1 VNVVVAALII
11 AAATSL
17 AIGSLLFV
25 RRTAPDGGY
34 FNDSDRAAGIF
45 GVLATAFFF
54 LLGFIVFLAFA
65 SYDES
70 RQGAETEALL
80 VAQQFQT
87 AQFMPSD
94 STVPLGGQLICYGR
108 YVVEQEWPRMEDGS
122 IGDELNP
129 WGVAMFNQLSD
140 VEPEAS
146 SEQSAYD
153 KWFDQTSVREEA
165 RQDRLHGAEG
175 IIPTPLWIVLLLAA
189 LLGIAF
195 MHFFADSGERA
206 VVQALQIGVVVA
218 LMVSTLL
225 LIRFF
230 DRPFESGVG
239 GIEPIAMERTLN
251 ILENELAG
259 VGERGDVPCAQ
270 NGEPLEDG
278 SQT

>member
-1 VNVVVAALII
+1 MNIVVAALVVVV
-11 AAATSL
+11 ASAL

-25 RRTAPDGGY
+25 RRRAPEGGY

-54 LLGFIVFLAFA
+54 LLGFIIFLAFA

-87 AQFMPSD
+87 AQFMASD
-94 STVPLGGQLICYGR
+94 TTVPLGGQLICYGR

-129 WGVAMFNQLSD
+129 WGVAMFNELSD
-140 VEPEAS
+140 VEP
-146 SEQSAYD
+146 QSASEESAFD
-153 KWFDQTSVREEA
+153 KWFEQTSVREEA

-175 IIPTPLWIVLLLAA
+175 IIPTPLWIVLILAA
-189 LLGIAF
+189 GLGIVF

-218 LMVSTLL
+218 LMVATLL

-230 DRPFESGVG
+230 DRPFESGIG
-239 GIEPIAMERTLN
+239 GIEPVAMERTLN

-259 VGERGDVPCAQ
+259 VGERGELPCDDT
-270 NGEPLEDG
+270 GEPVDG
-278 SQT
+278 GTNE